1 MFCNTPVFISDNAGI
16 SGNVETS
23 GKAKGRKYLNI
34 ENIDQAFDP
43 NFNFI
48 KSISDRKKRKQGPNG
63 FRQPKTRDVVSKSKS
78 G

>member
-1 MFCNTPVFISDNAGI
+1 MSCNTTVFISDNAGI

-43 NFNFI
+43 NF
-48 KSISDRKKRKQGPNG
+48 KSISDLKKRKQGPNG